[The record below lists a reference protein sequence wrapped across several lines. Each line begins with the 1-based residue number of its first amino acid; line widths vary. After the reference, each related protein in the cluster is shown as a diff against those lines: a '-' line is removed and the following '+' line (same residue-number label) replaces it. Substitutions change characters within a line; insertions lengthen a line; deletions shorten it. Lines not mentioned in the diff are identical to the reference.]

1 VRKMLE
7 ANENSARG
15 KNLVEIVRDLM
26 LVLNEKEKR
35 AITGRFGF
43 TGKKETLSA
52 IGRELRLSRER
63 VRQIE
68 KNALRKMSV
77 LMEKNYSSMTE
88 QFIKIF
94 GLVGGVIIENMIPE
108 EFSKLADDQ
117 KFAKNYV
124 LLTCTIIP
132 GVEKI
137 NESDK
142 FFSGW
147 KLSSLKNEKIDS
159 TIEKIVS
166 YFKKEEIPQTI
177 EGLQTELSELAKTDK
192 NFILSSVAMSK
203 KLVVAKNGMIG
214 LTVWPSVNP
223 RNVRD
228 KIYYVLKTSGSPLHF
243 TEITSS
249 ITSLEFD
256 KKRVVRATVH
266 NELIAD
272 NRFVLI
278 GRGIYALRE
287 WGYSDGT
294 VYEVI
299 KNILSNS
306 KKPISASEV
315 IELVNRSR
323 KVKKNTIIINL
334 QTKKEFKKVADGYV
348 FQKL

>member
-1 VRKMLE
+1 MLE
-7 ANENSARG
+7 ENGNSTRG
-15 KNLVEIVRDLM
+15 KNLVEIIRDLM

-52 IGRELRLSRER
+52 IGRELHLSRER

-77 LMEKNYSSMTE
+77 LMEKNFSSLTE
-88 QFIKIF
+88 QVIKNF
-94 GLVGGVIIENMIPE
+94 GLVGGVIIENVIPE
-108 EFSKLADDQ
+108 EFSKLADEQ

-124 LLTCTIIP
+124 LLTCTIIS

-147 KLSSLKNEKIDS
+147 KLSNIKNDKIES
-159 TIEKIVS
+159 TIEKIVN
-166 YFKKEEIPQTI
+166 YFKKEEIPQPI
-177 EGLQTELSELAKTDK
+177 EGIQAEIPELVKADK
-192 NFILSSVAMSK
+192 NFILASIAISK

-228 KIYYVLKTSGSPLHF
+228 KIYYVLKTSGQPLHF

-249 ITSLEFD
+249 IAALEFD
-256 KKRVVRATVH
+256 NKRVVRATVH

-272 NRFVLI
+272 SRFVLI

-294 VYEVI
+294 VHEVI

-306 KKPISASEV
+306 KKPIPASEV

-348 FQKL
+348 FDKLSK

>member
-1 VRKMLE
+1 MTE
-7 ANENSARG
+7 AKENLAHAG
-15 KNLVEIVRDLM
+15 NLVEIVNDLM

-35 AITGRFGF
+35 SIVGRFGF

-68 KNALRKMSV
+68 KNALRKMSE
-77 LMEKNYSSMTE
+77 LMKKSHSSMINEVAGTLE
-88 QFIKIF
+88 KS
-94 GLVGGVIIENMIPE
+94 GGVIVDDLIPE
-108 EFSKLADDQ
+108 DFLKLANDQ
-117 KFAKNYV
+117 KFARNYLRLV
-124 LLTCTIIP
+124 LTIIANT
-132 GVEKI
+132 EKI

-142 FFSGW
+142 FKEGW
-147 KLSSLKNEKIDS
+147 RLKTVTSDKILSVITKA
-159 TIEKIVS
+159 IE
-166 YFKKEEIPQTI
+166 YFKAEEIPQTL
-177 EGLQTELSELAKTDK
+177 EGLGNEIPAIGKMDS
-192 NFILSSVAMSK
+192 NFVMSCIQISK
-203 KLVVAKNGMIG
+203 KLIVAKNGMIG
-214 LTVWPSVNP
+214 LSGWPSVNP

-228 KIYYVLKTSGSPLHF
+228 KIYYVLKTSGQPLHF

-249 ITSLEFD
+249 IASLEFD

-272 NRFVLI
+272 DRFVLI

-306 KKPISASEV
+306 KKPLISTEI
-315 IELVNRSR
+315 IELVNKSR
-323 KVKKNTIIINL
+323 KVKKNTIVINL
-334 QTKKEFKKVADGYV
+334 QTKKEFKKVSGGYV
-348 FQKL
+348 FEKL

>member
-1 VRKMLE
+1 MLVTK
-7 ANENSARG
+7 ENLTSK
-15 KNLVEIVRDLM
+15 KNLVEIISGLM
-26 LVLNEKEKR
+26 LILNDKEKR

-52 IGRELRLSRER
+52 IGRELHLSRER

-77 LMEKNYSSMTE
+77 ALAKDFSGVAQLMDGALSST
-88 QFIKIF
+88 
-94 GLVGGVIIENMIPE
+94 GGVIIDDLIPE
-108 EFSKLADDQ
+108 EFTKLAGEQ
-117 KFAKNYV
+117 KFSKNYIRLV
-124 LLTCTIIP
+124 CTIIP
-132 GVEKI
+132 SIEKI
-137 NESDK
+137 DENDK
-142 FFSGW
+142 LRNGW
-147 KLSSLKNEKIDS
+147 KLTNIKNDQILS
-159 TIEKIVS
+159 IIEKVIE
-166 YFKKEEIPQTI
+166 YFKKEDIPQTLD
-177 EGLQTELSELAKTDK
+177 GLQGEIPALAKLDK
-192 NFILSSVAMSK
+192 SFVLSCVNISK
-203 KLVVAKNGMIG
+203 KLVIAKNDMIG
-214 LTVWPSVNP
+214 LSSWPSVNP

-243 TEITSS
+243 TEITAS

-294 VYEVI
+294 VCEVI

-306 KKPISASEV
+306 KKPLSSTEV
-315 IELVNRSR
+315 IELVNKSR
-323 KVKKNTIIINL
+323 KVKKNTIVINL
-334 QTKKEFKKVADGYV
+334 QTKKEFKKVGGGYIYE
-348 FQKL
+348 KL